1 MGRYSEWMKEHE
13 LGYST
18 TPPNIPR
25 VIDGPVGNELKTDAG
40 RTSRDRAGESGEARF
55 KDSVDR
61 FKTKISEMPVPRSQ
75 ESKKHG
81 FGHLGHSTFDE
92 TLPEKAGETPT
103 LSNGIPVGSLRGQFG
118 EVNDYQQQALDA
130 VDTAGQDAGGYETK
144 IMKIIDTIPVN
155 ALAKIWSGI
164 NSNVQNR
171 VTGANQ
177 SKGRQM
183 QMGAKKSGMTGMQ
196 QFGKVNQPPAA
207 PTAPAVGSTAM
218 LPTG

>member
-1 MGRYSEWMKEHE
+1 MGRYSEWKELKEHE

-25 VIDGPVGNELKTDAG
+25 VIDGKIGNELKTDAG
-40 RTSRDRAGESGEARF
+40 RTSKERAGESGESRF
-55 KDSVDR
+55 RDSVDR

-75 ESKKHG
+75 ESRKHG

-92 TLPEKAGETPT
+92 RLPEKAGETPT

-118 EVNDYQQQALDA
+118 ENTDFQQQSLDQLA
-130 VDTAGQDAGGYETK
+130 TAGDDAGGYETK
-144 IMKIIDTIPVN
+144 VMKVLDTIPVN
-155 ALAKIWSGI
+155 ALAKLWPSI

-183 QMGAKKSGMTGMQ
+183 QMGAKKAGATGMQ
-196 QFGKVNQPPAA
+196 QFGKVNA
-207 PTAPAVGSTAM
+207 PVAPAPVGPTM
-218 LPTG
+218 LPTV